1 MFAGDGRQAAAHLL
15 QWSVRQ
21 QCPHPEAFTAD
32 MEALFRRECDI
43 RYAAA
48 LENLLSSV
56 VGRGGGWGV

>member
-1 MFAGDGRQAAAHLL
+1 MRAGDGRQAAAHLL
-15 QWSVRQ
+15 QWSARQ

-48 LENLLSSV
+48 LENLL
-56 VGRGGGWGV
+56 